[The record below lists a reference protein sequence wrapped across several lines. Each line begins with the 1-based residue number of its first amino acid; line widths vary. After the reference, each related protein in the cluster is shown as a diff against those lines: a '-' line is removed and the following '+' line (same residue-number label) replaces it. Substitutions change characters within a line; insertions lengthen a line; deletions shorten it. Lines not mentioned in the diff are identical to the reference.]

1 MRVKLVQLR
10 NRISAEKRRSKVVLQ
25 EGEERSGEAES
36 EREEMGTT
44 SFLEVEYEAPR
55 SVRYYTPEEMPRG
68 DLDA

>member
-1 MRVKLVQLR
+1 M
-10 NRISAEKRRSKVVLQ
+10 LQ